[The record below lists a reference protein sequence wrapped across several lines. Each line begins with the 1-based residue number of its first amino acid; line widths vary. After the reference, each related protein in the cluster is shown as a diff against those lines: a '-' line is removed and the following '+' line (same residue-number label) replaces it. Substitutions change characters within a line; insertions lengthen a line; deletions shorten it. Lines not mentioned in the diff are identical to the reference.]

1 MLFLYQTYIKQSV
14 AMKKIGFLVIS
25 LLLPLAMNAQQEED
39 DFSNF
44 VKQQSADFD
53 KFVDDANKD
62 FINFMRNPW
71 KEFEAEKPVKKRV
84 KPEPEAGGL

>member
-39 DFSNF
+39 DF
-44 VKQQSADFD
+44 
-53 KFVDDANKD
+53 
-62 FINFMRNPW
+62 PT
-71 KEFEAEKPVKKRV
+71 
-84 KPEPEAGGL
+84 L

>member
-1 MLFLYQTYIKQSV
+1 
-14 AMKKIGFLVIS
+14 MKKIGFLVIS

-53 KFVDDANKD
+53 KFVER
-62 FINFMRNPW
+62 IRGG
-71 KEFEAEKPVKKRV
+71 EACEEK
-84 KPEPEAGGL
+84 G